1 VSTLSDDHSDL
12 IIEVRVLIAKLE
24 ERIIYLKQSNSDVEE
39 AIEKLRKE
47 QETRFRWTI
56 YLFLTLLV
64 IFMGVSQF
72 MCNRGIGIG
81 IE

>member
-1 VSTLSDDHSDL
+1 MLSKAEDDL

-24 ERIIYLKQSNSDVEE
+24 ERIIFLNRSNSAVRESIAE
-39 AIEKLRKE
+39 LREE

-56 YLFLTLLV
+56 YLFLTLLL
-64 IFMGVSQF
+64 ICIGVSQI
-72 MCNRGIGIG
+72 MCKIGIG

>member
-1 VSTLSDDHSDL
+1 LSKDDTDI

-24 ERIIYLKQSNSDVEE
+24 ERIIFLNRSNSEVEE
-39 AIEKLRKE
+39 AISKLRKE

-56 YLFLTLLV
+56 YLFLTLLI
-64 IFMGVSQF
+64 IFIGVNQV
-72 MCNRGIGIG
+72 MCKIGIG